1 MQPLLEH
8 FGIAV
13 AALTSV
19 LAIVTALGSCPKLQ
33 RNLRLQA
40 PIADGGMLGRTR
52 LLDVWGFVRLATL
65 LLLVGNSAFAAP
77 ALQTR
82 HVLLVMADGVRW
94 QEVFTG
100 AEEQLISKEFGGITK
115 TNDIRKAV
123 WRETP
128 EARREALMPFFW
140 GTLAKQG
147 QLYGNQHKGST
158 AHVTNGRNFSY
169 PGYSEI
175 LCGFSDPRIDS
186 NAKKPNANVTVLE
199 WLNGKPAYTGRV
211 SAFGNWEVIPYIIN
225 RERSRLPI
233 WTGFEK
239 TDSKLNPHLA
249 MLEKLAADHTPTWGT
264 MMTHDTFI
272 HAAALEHLKIK
283 KPRLMYVCYGEPDE
297 WAHEGRYD
305 NYLHSIQHFD
315 RFVSE
320 LWAAAQ
326 ADPEMRGHTSLLL
339 VTDHGR
345 GTSNVSWKNHG
356 ANIADSRFIWMGA
369 LGPDTPALGER
380 TNVPTVTQNQIAPTA
395 AALLGLDYKAEQPQ
409 AGPVLADA
417 LPKVGK

>member
-1 MQPLLEH
+1 MKHRFRMPTIVTPDAGKQLPNRQRASLSQLPHLCSICVPSVAKNLFLLWLLVALP
-8 FGIAV
+8 AV
-13 AALTSV
+13 AAPT
-19 LAIVTALGSCPKLQ
+19 
-33 RNLRLQA
+33 
-40 PIADGGMLGRTR
+40 
-52 LLDVWGFVRLATL
+52 
-65 LLLVGNSAFAAP
+65 
-77 ALQTR
+77 LQTR

-100 AEEQLISKEFGGITK
+100 AEEQLISKEHGGVTK
-115 TNDIRKAV
+115 TNDVRKAF
-123 WRETP
+123 WRDTP

-158 AHVTNGRNFSY
+158 AHVTNGKNFSY

-186 NAKKPNANVTVLE
+186 NAKKPNANVTMPE
-199 WLNGKPAYTGRV
+199 WLNGKPAFAGRV
-211 SAFGNWEVIPYIIN
+211 AAFGNWEVIPYILN

-239 TDSKLNPHLA
+239 TDAKLNPHLA
-249 MLEKLAADHTPTWGT
+249 LLEKLVADHTPTWGT
-264 MMTHDTFI
+264 MMTYDTFI
-272 HAAALEHLKIK
+272 HAAALDHLKTK
-283 KPRLMYVCYGEPDE
+283 RPRLMYVCYGEPDE

-305 NYLHSIQHFD
+305 HYLQAIRNFD

-320 LWAAAQ
+320 LWSAAQ
-326 ADPEMRGHTSLLL
+326 ADPEMRGRTSLLL

-345 GTSNVSWKNHG
+345 GTSNASWKSHG

-380 TNVPTVTQNQIAPTA
+380 ANVPTVTQNQIAPTA

-409 AGPVLADA
+409 AGPVLMDA
-417 LPKVGK
+417 LPKAGK

>member
-1 MQPLLEH
+1 MKHGRDCGLRVVPNVSCRTNPEGASSANHVPALAFH
-8 FGIAV
+8 PCSIRVPSV
-13 AALTSV
+13 AKNAFAL
-19 LAIVTALGSCPKLQ
+19 
-33 RNLRLQA
+33 
-40 PIADGGMLGRTR
+40 RT
-52 LLDVWGFVRLATL
+52 WASAL
-65 LLLVGNSAFAAP
+65 LLLLATSAVAAP

-100 AEEQLISKEFGGITK
+100 AEEQLITKEFGGVTK
-115 TNDIRKAV
+115 TNDMRKAF
-123 WRETP
+123 WRDTP

-158 AHVTNGRNFSY
+158 AHVTNGKNFSY

-186 NAKKPNANVTVLE
+186 NAKKPNANVTMPE
-199 WLNGKPAYTGRV
+199 WLNGKPAFAGRV
-211 SAFGNWEVIPYIIN
+211 AAFGNWEVIPYILN

-239 TDSKLNPHLA
+239 TDAKLAPHLA
-249 MLEKLAADHTPTWGT
+249 LLEKLVADHTPTWGT
-264 MMTHDTFI
+264 LMTYDTFI
-272 HAAALEHLKIK
+272 HAAALEHLKTK

-305 NYLHSIQHFD
+305 NYLHSTRHFD

-326 ADPEMRGHTSLLL
+326 ADPEMRGRTSLLL

-345 GTSNVSWKNHG
+345 GTSNASWKSHG
-356 ANIADSRFIWMGA
+356 ANIAESRFIWMGA

-417 LPKVGK
+417 LPKAGK

>member
-1 MQPLLEH
+1 MKPNPS
-8 FGIAV
+8 
-13 AALTSV
+13 AAWS
-19 LAIVTALGSCPKLQ
+19 AAFRPLQ
-33 RNLRLQA
+33 RSNTRHATNATEDRTLKRHECRA
-40 PIADGGMLGRTR
+40 PSRLGRTFAI
-52 LLDVWGFVRLATL
+52 WL
-65 LLLVGNSAFAAP
+65 LLAFAQLSFAAAP

-82 HVLLVMADGVRW
+82 HLLLVMADGVRW

-100 AEEQLISKEFGGITK
+100 AEEQLISKEFGGVTK
-115 TNDIRKAV
+115 TNDIRKDF
-123 WRETP
+123 WRDTP

-140 GTLAKQG
+140 STLAKQG

-186 NAKKPNANVTVLE
+186 NAKKPNANVTMPE
-199 WLNGKPAYTGRV
+199 WLNGKPAFAGRV
-211 SAFGNWEVIPYIIN
+211 AAFGNWEVIPYILN

-239 TDSKLNPHLA
+239 TDAKLAPHLA
-249 MLEKLAADHTPTWGT
+249 LLEKLVADHTPTWGT
-264 MMTHDTFI
+264 MMTYDTFI
-272 HAAALEHLKIK
+272 HAAALEHLKTK

-305 NYLHSIQHFD
+305 LYLHATRHFD
-315 RFVSE
+315 HFVSE

-326 ADPEMRGHTSLLL
+326 ADSEMRGRTSLLL

-345 GTSNVSWKNHG
+345 GTSNASWKNHG

-395 AALLGLDYKAEQPQ
+395 AALLGLDYKSEQPQ
-409 AGPVLADA
+409 AGPVLVDA
-417 LPKVGK
+417 LPKRGP

>member
-19 LAIVTALGSCPKLQ
+19 LAIVTALGSCSKLL

-40 PIADGGMLGRTR
+40 PIAEGGMHGRTR
-52 LLDVWGFVRLATL
+52 LLDVWGFVHLATL

-94 QEVFTG
+94 QEIFTG

-115 TNDIRKAV
+115 TNDIRKAF

-239 TDSKLNPHLA
+239 TDPKLNPHLA

-380 TNVPTVTQNQIAPTA
+380 SNVPTVTQNQIAPTA

-409 AGPVLADA
+409 AGPVLTDA

>member
-1 MQPLLEH
+1 MELLWNLAL
-8 FGIAV
+8 GIWSFPRF
-13 AALTSV
+13 AAL
-19 LAIVTALGSCPKLQ
+19 LAL
-33 RNLRLQA
+33 
-40 PIADGGMLGRTR
+40 
-52 LLDVWGFVRLATL
+52 LATN
-65 LLLVGNSAFAAP
+65 GFAAP

-115 TNDIRKAV
+115 TNELRKEF
-123 WRETP
+123 WRAAP
-128 EARREALMPFFW
+128 HDRREALMPFLW
-140 GTLAKQG
+140 GTVAKQG

-158 AHVTNGRNFSY
+158 AHVTNGKNFSY

-175 LCGFSDPRIDS
+175 LCGFADGRIDS
-186 NAKKPNANVTVLE
+186 NAKKPNPNVTVLE
-199 WLNGKPAYTGRV
+199 WLNGKPAFAGRV
-211 SAFGNWEVIPYIIN
+211 AAFGNWDVIPYILN
-225 RERSRLPI
+225 RERSHLPI

-239 TDSKLNPHLA
+239 TDAKLNPHLA
-249 MLEKLAADHTPTWGT
+249 MLEKFVADHTPTWGT

-272 HAAALEHLKIK
+272 HAAALEHLKTK
-283 KPRLMYVCYGEPDE
+283 RPRLMYVCYGEPDE

-305 NYLHSIQHFD
+305 YYLQSSHTFD

-326 ADPEMRGHTSLLL
+326 ADLEMRGHTSLLP
-339 VTDHGR
+339 VTHHGR
-345 GTSNVSWKNHG
+345 GTSNASWKGHG
-356 ANIADSRFIWMGA
+356 QSIPESRFIWMGV

-380 TNVPTVTQNQIAPTA
+380 VNVPIVTQNQIAPTA
-395 AALLGLDYKAEQPQ
+395 AALLGLNYNAEQAQ

-417 LPKVGK
+417 LPKAMIPAR

>member
-1 MQPLLEH
+1 
-8 FGIAV
+8 V
-13 AALTSV
+13 AGDEWEDGLTNSNTMRTNCLASDAFAL
-19 LAIVTALGSCPKLQ
+19 
-33 RNLRLQA
+33 
-40 PIADGGMLGRTR
+40 RT
-52 LLDVWGFVRLATL
+52 WASAL
-65 LLLVGNSAFAAP
+65 LLLLAAAASAAP

-100 AEEQLISKEFGGITK
+100 AEEQLISKEFGGVTK
-115 TNDIRKAV
+115 TNDLRKAF
-123 WRETP
+123 WRDTP

-147 QLYGNQHKGST
+147 QLYGNQLRGST
-158 AHVTNGRNFSY
+158 AHVTNGKNFSY

-186 NAKKPNANVTVLE
+186 NAKKPNANVTMPE
-199 WLNGKPAYTGRV
+199 WLNGKPAFAGRV
-211 SAFGNWEVIPYIIN
+211 AAFGNWDVIPYILN
-225 RERSRLPI
+225 RERSHLPI

-239 TDSKLNPHLA
+239 TDPKLNAHWA
-249 MLEKLAADHTPTWGT
+249 MLEKLIADHTPTWGT
-264 MMTHDTFI
+264 LMTYDTFI
-272 HAAALEHLKIK
+272 HAAALEHLKSK
-283 KPRLMYVCYGEPDE
+283 KPRLMYVGYGEPDE

-305 NYLHSIQHFD
+305 YYLHSIRHFD
-315 RFVSE
+315 RFVRE
-320 LWAAAQ
+320 LWEAAQ
-326 ADPEMRGHTSLLL
+326 ADSEMRGRTSILL

-345 GTSNVSWKNHG
+345 GTSNASWKSHG
-356 ANIADSRFIWMGA
+356 ANIADSRFIWMGV

-409 AGPVLADA
+409 AGPVLVDA
-417 LPKVGK
+417 LPKGK

>member
-1 MQPLLEH
+1 MKLNPRATCLPISLAPGFSRVIPAHNATQTVSTVCFRLVLLAALL
-8 FGIAV
+8 IAV
-13 AALTSV
+13 ATRAL
-19 LAIVTALGSCPKLQ
+19 
-33 RNLRLQA
+33 
-40 PIADGGMLGRTR
+40 
-52 LLDVWGFVRLATL
+52 
-65 LLLVGNSAFAAP
+65 AAP

-100 AEEQLISKEFGGITK
+100 AEEQLISKEHGGVTK
-115 TNDIRKAV
+115 TNDLCKAF
-123 WRETP
+123 WRDTP

-186 NAKKPNANVTVLE
+186 NAKKPNANVTMPE
-199 WLNGKPAYTGRV
+199 WLNGKPAFAGRV
-211 SAFGNWEVIPYIIN
+211 AAFGNWDVIPYILN

-239 TDSKLNPHLA
+239 TDAKLSPHLA
-249 MLEKLAADHTPTWGT
+249 MLEKLIADHTPTWGT
-264 MMTHDTFI
+264 LMTYDTFI
-272 HAAALEHLKIK
+272 HAAALEHLKTK

-305 NYLHSIQHFD
+305 YYLHSIRHFD

-326 ADPEMRGHTSLLL
+326 ADPEMRGHTSILL

-345 GTSNVSWKNHG
+345 GTSNASWKSHG
-356 ANIADSRFIWMGA
+356 ANIADSRFIWMGV

-380 TNVPTVTQNQIAPTA
+380 MNVPTVTQNQIAPTA
-395 AALLGLDYKAEQPQ
+395 AALLGLDYKSEQPQ